1 MKINKRHLV
10 QIFSAFAFSQF
21 SFAAQAIEQI
31 PLDVFIKPDTIS
43 KPLLSPDG
51 KHVALIRTVNDG
63 EYPVNLISV
72 IRLSDMTTI
81 SNVRLPKFE
90 RPGRLAW
97 VSADRLAVSKAT
109 ERGRGVAP
117 ELTGEIYAY
126 DIDGKRQEYVFGY
139 RMRKASVRGY
149 HHENDEAWGYISGIP
164 SNSNGDIFVV
174 SSGWENKKQTLT
186 RINTYTTSRKT
197 YHITTNA
204 DVNYFFDNDGEA
216 AFAYTFDDKKQ
227 KLYVMPFD
235 KKDEWQNYEV
245 PVKISDLSFITK
257 TSDGYFARISENGGP
272 YKIVKISKDFKEF
285 TTVAEGDS
293 DLFAN
298 VDPVT
303 GKVYSYY
310 NSTGVQKVTFNDF
323 MVDEAAT
330 YDALIKQF
338 PGQMVKVVSTSKDN
352 QKWMVFVY
360 SDKDP
365 GFYFVFDRTT
375 GKSGASFYADENFDP
390 AKMAARQPIQFTN
403 RDGVKIEGYL
413 TTHPAESGK
422 NRPLVVLPH
431 GGPFGV
437 RDNWAY
443 DYEAQLLANRGYA
456 VLQVNFRG
464 SGGRGEKFIESGHK
478 NWDKKLINDLVD
490 GIQYAG
496 SLKGIDNKRTCA
508 FGGSYGA
515 YASMMIA
522 VKEPGLL
529 KCVAG
534 MSGVYDLVSLYEN
547 ENPKSAS
554 YFSRT
559 MGSDKEDLKNASPIT
574 HVAKFNIPMLIA
586 HGGADHITPPKPAI
600 AFHEALNAAGKK
612 HEWIYHADEVHGFYD
627 FKNNKDFYQRL
638 LKFLEENLNP

>member
-43 KPLLSPDG
+43 TPLLSPDG

-90 RPGRLAW
+90 RPARLAW
-97 VSADRLAVSKAT
+97 VSADRLAIAKAT

-117 ELTGEIYAY
+117 ELTGEIFAF
-126 DIDGKRQEYVFGY
+126 DSDGKRQEYVFGY
-139 RMRKASVRGY
+139 QMRTDSVRGT
-149 HHENDEAWGYISGIP
+149 HHENDYAWGYIKAIPRSG
-164 SNSNGDIFVV
+164 NGDIFVE
-174 SSGWENKKQTLT
+174 SHGWENEKNTLT
-186 RINTYTTSRKT
+186 RINTRTTGRKT
-197 YHITTNA
+197 YHITTNSN
-204 DVNYFFDNDGEA
+204 VRYLFDNTGEPV
-216 AFAYTFDDKKQ
+216 FAYLTNKDKQELHIMAFDNKN
-227 KLYVMPFD
+227 
-235 KKDEWQNYEV
+235 EWQIHKL
-245 PVKISDLSFITK
+245 PVKISALDFISK
-257 TSDGYFARISENGGP
+257 TDDGYFANISENGAP
-272 YKIVKISKDFKEF
+272 FKIVKISPDFKQF

-293 DLFAN
+293 DLEPFLE
-298 VDPVT
+298 PT
-303 GKVYSYY
+303 SGKVYSYA
-310 NSTGVQKVTFNDF
+310 NTTGVSKVSFNDF
-323 MVDEAAT
+323 TVSEAAT
-330 YDALIKQF
+330 YNALIKQF

-574 HVAKFNIPMLIA
+574 HVAKFNIPILIA

-638 LKFLEENLNP
+638 LKFLDENLNP